1 MLEYVDIDNILIS
14 SMVSSGKKNYKHL
27 IGYKDE
33 DYKITPL
40 LKILPKK
47 IAYIKSN
54 DGDTK
59 WMNFFIQDA
68 ELWKKYNDIWNNVS
82 NGIKKNLDCEPI
94 SLIVNNTKF
103 LKTKIRSY
111 GAGPTDF
118 HTRIKPE
125 DL

>member
-33 DYKITPL
+33 DYKIIPL

-47 IAYIKSN
+47 IAHIKSN

-68 ELWKKYNDIWNNVS
+68 ELWKKYDIWNNVS
-82 NGIKKNLDCEPI
+82 NGIKKT
-94 SLIVNNTKF
+94 LIVNPSPWLLTIQNF
-103 LKTKIRSY
+103 W
-111 GAGPTDF
+111 
-118 HTRIKPE
+118 KPK
-125 DL
+125 

>member
-1 MLEYVDIDNILIS
+1 
-14 SMVSSGKKNYKHL
+14 
-27 IGYKDE
+27 
-33 DYKITPL
+33 
-40 LKILPKK
+40 
-47 IAYIKSN
+47 
-54 DGDTK
+54 
-59 WMNFFIQDA
+59 MNFFIQDA

-94 SLIVNNTKF
+94 SLIVSNTKF